1 MGLLCRLKTGKQ
13 RGGIMAYKHDH
24 GGHRDRMREKYLKYG
39 LDVFEPHEVLEIML
53 FYAIPRV
60 DTNALAH
67 RLIEKFGSLSAV
79 LDADVNQLMDA
90 GLTKNAAVFLNMLP
104 EFSRVYNENKT
115 SKRKVLTRDMLGE
128 YFQNKFIGRK
138 DEYIIAL
145 FLDAKG
151 RELSCT
157 VVSTGSFSSATVP
170 FEKIINMALA
180 CKAKAVAIAHNHPS
194 GSVLPSEKDIDI
206 TFLLSEKLETMG
218 IKLLDHII
226 IAGDE
231 YLSVGDC
238 MARMGDFSF
247 AD

>member
-1 MGLLCRLKTGKQ
+1 
-13 RGGIMAYKHDH
+13 MAYKHDH
-24 GGHRDRMREKYLKYG
+24 GGHRERMRDKYLKYG
-39 LDVFEPHEVLEIML
+39 LDMFEPHEVLEIML

-67 RLIEKFGSLSAV
+67 RLIDKFGSLSAV
-79 LDADVNQLMDA
+79 LDADVNLLMDA
-90 GLTKNAAVFLNMLP
+90 GLTKNAAVFLNMIP
-104 EFSRVYNENKT
+104 NFSRVYQE
-115 SKRKVLTRDMLGE
+115 SKRNKRKILTKDMLGE
-128 YFQNKFIGRK
+128 YFQDKFIGRN

-151 RELSCT
+151 RELSCS

-170 FEKIINMALA
+170 YDKIINMALS
-180 CKAKAVAIAHNHPS
+180 CKATSVALAHNHPS

-206 TFLLSEKLETMG
+206 TYIISEKLNALDL
-218 IKLLDHII
+218 KLLDHII

>member
-1 MGLLCRLKTGKQ
+1 
-13 RGGIMAYKHDH
+13 MAYKHDH